1 MHFKT
6 HYLEPSW
13 KLQKGQQ
20 ELLINV
26 FGGLLPV
33 IYKYYPLVCWD
44 LLPDGVSSCYKYILL
59 VNMKSD
65 GKQYSVTLKLKAG
78 QTHCNLNSS
87 APFIPLPAQRQRQY
101 FKTQGA
107 YLTYCKIIKMF

>member
-1 MHFKT
+1 MKEALIQTSGERVTQMHFKT

-33 IYKYYPLVCWD
+33 TYKYCALVYWD
-44 LLPDGVSSCYKYILL
+44 HLPDGVSSCY
-59 VNMKSD
+59 
-65 GKQYSVTLKLKAG
+65 
-78 QTHCNLNSS
+78 
-87 APFIPLPAQRQRQY
+87 
-101 FKTQGA
+101 
-107 YLTYCKIIKMF
+107 

>member
-6 HYLEPSW
+6 HYLERSW

-33 IYKYYPLVCWD
+33 IYKYYPLAYQD

-65 GKQYSVTLKLKAG
+65 DKQYSVTLKLKAG
-78 QTHCNLNSS
+78 
-87 APFIPLPAQRQRQY
+87 
-101 FKTQGA
+101 
-107 YLTYCKIIKMF
+107 